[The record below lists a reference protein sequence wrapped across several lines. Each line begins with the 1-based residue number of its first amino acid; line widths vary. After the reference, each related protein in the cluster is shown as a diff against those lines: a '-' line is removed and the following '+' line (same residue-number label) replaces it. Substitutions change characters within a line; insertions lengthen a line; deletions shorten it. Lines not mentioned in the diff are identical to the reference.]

1 MVSFYPGLYPCKR
14 NQPFRVKNADYEQAL
29 VPADDMVC
37 LGFFNGK

>member
-1 MVSFYPGLYPCKR
+1 MQEKPALP
-14 NQPFRVKNADYEQAL
+14 RVKNADYEQAL